1 MLAIDLGSSQLK
13 LLVMDENARVRA
25 VVTEG
30 YPTLTPGPGYLVQR
44 PEDWRKALE
53 RGFARL
59 SEMVELAEIE
69 VVSFSGHMSG
79 LVMVDGE
86 GEVLY
91 PCVMLSDCRS
101 GEECRILE
109 KCVGD
114 EIRRMSGNPVIDAFS
129 LPKLLWMKRNE
140 GEIYR
145 RSRWWVSPKDCVR
158 FWFTGK
164 METEYTDA
172 YNSLC
177 VDRRTVGGCCEKED
191 ETGGGDGWK
200 ACAEAGQ
207 KAGAGGWS
215 EEMIRQAGLDVEKF
229 SEMHGP
235 VEIAGKV
242 TDEAAASFGL
252 KAGTPV
258 VYGGADMACG
268 AVGNGLFEMGDT
280 TLTLGTCATFLSMVE
295 KEQAEAFG
303 KVTFH
308 MHVLPGRVYA
318 LGSHF
323 NGGLAVNWF
332 SKAFSRDGQV
342 DYELVREMAG
352 EAAKVAPG
360 CDGVMTVPFLAGSG
374 SPYFDSRDRQSVI
387 GIDASVGRGKLFRS
401 QLEGVAFNLRQTLEV
416 FGRMQQG
423 NEKPIVLGGGGVRVS
438 VWPQMIADVFGKP
451 LLLAENP
458 DASAVGAALIGG
470 AGVGIFDDLK
480 KASRM
485 ALRISEQVE
494 PVEENVAVYEECYRR
509 FLKVYEVLGELKR
522 L

>member
-59 SEMVELAEIE
+59 SELVELQEIE

-86 GEVLY
+86 GGVLY

-177 VDRRTVGGCCEKED
+177 VDRRMT
-191 ETGGGDGWK
+191 
-200 ACAEAGQ
+200 
-207 KAGAGGWS
+207 GGWS

-229 SEMHGP
+229 PKMYGP
-235 VEIAGKV
+235 MEIAGKV
-242 TDEAAASFGL
+242 TDEAAALFGL

-258 VYGGADMACG
+258 VYGGADLAGG

-295 KEQAEAFG
+295 KEQEEAFG

-352 EAAKVAPG
+352 EAAKGRSAAAAPRFRCPGGARSSPRRRRG
-360 CDGVMTVPFLAGSG
+360 CGSG
-374 SPYFDSRDRQSVI
+374 PPPPPSPR
-387 GIDASVGRGKLFRS
+387 
-401 QLEGVAFNLRQTLEV
+401 
-416 FGRMQQG
+416 
-423 NEKPIVLGGGGVRVS
+423 
-438 VWPQMIADVFGKP
+438 
-451 LLLAENP
+451 
-458 DASAVGAALIGG
+458 
-470 AGVGIFDDLK
+470 
-480 KASRM
+480 
-485 ALRISEQVE
+485 
-494 PVEENVAVYEECYRR
+494 
-509 FLKVYEVLGELKR
+509 
-522 L
+522 

>member
-1 MLAIDLGSSQLK
+1 MRDMPLMLAIDLGSSQLK

-53 RGFARL
+53 RGFARM
-59 SEMVELAEIE
+59 SELVELAEIE

-86 GEVLY
+86 GGVLY

-200 ACAEAGQ
+200 ACAEADR
-207 KAGAGGWS
+207 KREPAGG
-215 EEMIRQAGLDVEKF
+215 
-229 SEMHGP
+229 
-235 VEIAGKV
+235 
-242 TDEAAASFGL
+242 
-252 KAGTPV
+252 
-258 VYGGADMACG
+258 
-268 AVGNGLFEMGDT
+268 
-280 TLTLGTCATFLSMVE
+280 
-295 KEQAEAFG
+295 
-303 KVTFH
+303 
-308 MHVLPGRVYA
+308 
-318 LGSHF
+318 
-323 NGGLAVNWF
+323 
-332 SKAFSRDGQV
+332 
-342 DYELVREMAG
+342 
-352 EAAKVAPG
+352 
-360 CDGVMTVPFLAGSG
+360 
-374 SPYFDSRDRQSVI
+374 
-387 GIDASVGRGKLFRS
+387 
-401 QLEGVAFNLRQTLEV
+401 
-416 FGRMQQG
+416 
-423 NEKPIVLGGGGVRVS
+423 
-438 VWPQMIADVFGKP
+438 
-451 LLLAENP
+451 
-458 DASAVGAALIGG
+458 
-470 AGVGIFDDLK
+470 
-480 KASRM
+480 
-485 ALRISEQVE
+485 
-494 PVEENVAVYEECYRR
+494 RR
-509 FLKVYEVLGELKR
+509 R
-522 L
+522 